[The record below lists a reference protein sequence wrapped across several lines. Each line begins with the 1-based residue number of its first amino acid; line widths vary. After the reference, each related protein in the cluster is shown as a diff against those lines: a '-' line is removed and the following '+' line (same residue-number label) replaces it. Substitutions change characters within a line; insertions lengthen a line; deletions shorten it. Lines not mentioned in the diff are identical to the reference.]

1 MHALPQGIELWP
13 ILSHTIAHFHTV
25 SFVAV
30 AVASLLLFGNCI
42 CLMALQIENVCVCVV
57 VCVVFFVDR
66 NQETFDMLKCAFV
79 SISMVKFCCTLFT
92 SMPEYTLLN

>member
-1 MHALPQGIELWP
+1 MAD
-13 ILSHTIAHFHTV
+13 TIAYYRTFS

-30 AVASLLLFGNCI
+30 CCCFSLFGNCI
-42 CLMALQIENVCVCVV
+42 CLMALQIENVCVEIPVL
-57 VCVVFFVDR
+57 FFVDR